1 MKKESLPNRHGRG
14 FDALLQRRVTRRRF
28 LAGAG
33 AGAAGLLLPGCTRKP
48 AQIEQAGQ
56 TSAQAAA
63 VRAPAEWE
71 PHARCLMS
79 WPHREDLWEDM
90 LEVVQ
95 QEYASVAKAVAQ
107 FEPVL
112 MVANPGS
119 GAEAQRQ
126 CGDGIEVIEF
136 PIDDAWTRDNGPI
149 FVVEEERLVGLDFR
163 FNGWGEKIPPWD
175 KDDALPEPLC
185 EYLEVKRRPVDMV
198 LEGGAIITDGEGTL
212 ITTEQ
217 CLLNPNRNPDM
228 SRSEIEAVLRESLGV
243 KKIIWLPGVV
253 EDDITD
259 GHVDG
264 VVAYLAPAKVMVETA
279 SPIDKFS
286 SWYAAVSENRV
297 VLEAAT
303 DAQGRK
309 FELVEAPRA
318 SALTVGG
325 DKVYHGYINFYQ
337 ANQGGVVVPL
347 GGVSKD
353 EKALAHLRK
362 VLPDRQV
369 VGVPTPVVTW
379 GGGGVHCIT
388 QQMPALPS

>member
-1 MKKESLPNRHGRG
+1 MKKDSPLTHHGSG
-14 FDALLQRRVTRRRF
+14 FDTLLRLRVTRRRF

-33 AGAAGLLLPGCTRKP
+33 VGAAGLLLPGCARKP
-48 AQIEQAGQ
+48 TQAEQAGRA
-56 TSAQAAA
+56 SAQAA

-71 PHARCLMS
+71 PHERCLMS
-79 WPHREDLWEDM
+79 WPHRKDMWEDM

-95 QEYASVAKAVAQ
+95 QEYAAVAKAVTQ

-112 MVANPGS
+112 MIANSGS

-126 CGDGIEVIEF
+126 CGENVEVVEF
-136 PIDDAWTRDNGPI
+136 PIDDAWMRDNGPI

-163 FNGWGEKIPPWD
+163 FNAWGKKFPPWD

-185 EYLEVKRRPVDMV
+185 EYLEVERRPVDMV
-198 LEGGAIITDGEGTL
+198 LEGGAITMDGQGTL

-243 KKIIWLPGVV
+243 KKIIWLPGIV
-253 EDDITD
+253 EDDLTD

-264 VVAYLAPAKVMVETA
+264 MAAFLAPAKIMVETA
-279 SPIDKFS
+279 LPSDKGS

-309 FELVEAPRA
+309 FEIVDAPPA
-318 SALTVGG
+318 PALNVAG
-325 DKVYHGYINFYQ
+325 DEIYLGYINFYQ

-347 GGVSKD
+347 GGVSEDD
-353 EKALAHLRK
+353 EALTHLRK

-369 VGVPTPVVTW
+369 VGVPTPTVGW